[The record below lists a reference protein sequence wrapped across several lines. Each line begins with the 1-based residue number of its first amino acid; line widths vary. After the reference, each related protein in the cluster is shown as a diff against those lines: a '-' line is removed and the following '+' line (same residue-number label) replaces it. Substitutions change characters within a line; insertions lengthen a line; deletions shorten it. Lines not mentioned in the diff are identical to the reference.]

1 MLSKEEI
8 EEAKEC
14 LKETIQNTYAEGK
27 AIKLNNLS
35 EYIDQLET
43 DNTDLQKSVKQI
55 YEDYQDIGKKMFEYS
70 DKLEKIEKSAKVNLK
85 AIREEDTFSGKSIKA
100 FLKSILKTIK
110 GGTKNVK

>member
-8 EEAKEC
+8 EEYKEV
-14 LKETIQNTYAEGK
+14 LYDLINDENVYNSIKK
-27 AIKLNNLS
+27 AVIGTF
-35 EYIDQLET
+35 EYINQLET
-43 DNTDLQKSVKQI
+43 NNTDLQKSVKQI

-70 DKLEKIEKSAKVNLK
+70 DKLEKIEKSTKVNLK

-110 GGTKNVK
+110 GGVEKC